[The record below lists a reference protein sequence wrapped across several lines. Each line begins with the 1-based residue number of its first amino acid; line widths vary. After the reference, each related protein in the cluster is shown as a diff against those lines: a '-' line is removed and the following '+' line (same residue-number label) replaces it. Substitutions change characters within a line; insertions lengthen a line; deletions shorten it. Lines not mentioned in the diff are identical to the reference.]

1 MPCWSKNCEMEH
13 AHHLAEDFLT
23 KPKAQQ
29 GAPWFGRVEIW
40 SWNKHNILMYRW
52 WGKPNGWGAF
62 SKCTTWI
69 IYYLVLNPFYWEGWH
84 LGALPYIWNMVD
96 IGFLWMPIVGPFVC
110 KPFSNIEFIIRKKLF
125 GKSSSTPLFKNV
137 PL

>member
-1 MPCWSKNCEMEH
+1 
-13 AHHLAEDFLT
+13 
-23 KPKAQQ
+23 
-29 GAPWFGRVEIW
+29 
-40 SWNKHNILMYRW
+40 
-52 WGKPNGWGAF
+52 
-62 SKCTTWI
+62 
-69 IYYLVLNPFYWEGWH
+69 
-84 LGALPYIWNMVD
+84 MVD